1 MIQWFE
7 GNKPIKEVKFNKV
20 KFWIQIHDLPY
31 KFMTPETAI
40 EIGESIGEVV
50 MSRDDSE
57 MTGGTFMRVR
67 VWVDVSCPLCRGRK
81 VNFEDDLV
89 GWVSL

>member
-20 KFWIQIHDLPY
+20 KFWIQIHDLLY
-31 KFMTPETAI
+31 KFMNLETTI

-50 MSRDDSE
+50 IPRDDSE
-57 MTGGTFMRVR
+57 MRGGTFMQVR
-67 VWVDVSCPLCRGRK
+67 VWVDISRPLCRGRK
-81 VNFEDDLV
+81 VKFEDDLE
-89 GWVSL
+89 G